1 MFVFIA
7 AVLAGYL
14 LTPRGG
20 PGPVT
25 TQDRPGAID
34 VPPDMLLLSLQ
45 RAAAKNPKD
54 IPTFLILARAHF
66 VRGEVSDAI
75 ATYVRALE
83 IDSKEPS
90 ALAELSLVLYKGKL
104 LDIALKTVDKA
115 LAVDAK
121 NPTALWVKAQILTE
135 KDDLA
140 AIQFWQRF
148 LEVVPQGVEADR
160 ARQSLNEALP
170 RFIRRRN

>member
-54 IPTFLILARAHF
+54 IPTFLILARGTF
-66 VRGEVSDAI
+66 RSWGGL
-75 ATYVRALE
+75 RC
-83 IDSKEPS
+83 
-90 ALAELSLVLYKGKL
+90 
-104 LDIALKTVDKA
+104 
-115 LAVDAK
+115 
-121 NPTALWVKAQILTE
+121 
-135 KDDLA
+135 
-140 AIQFWQRF
+140 
-148 LEVVPQGVEADR
+148 DR
-160 ARQSLNEALP
+160 HVCAGSGD
-170 RFIRRRN
+170 